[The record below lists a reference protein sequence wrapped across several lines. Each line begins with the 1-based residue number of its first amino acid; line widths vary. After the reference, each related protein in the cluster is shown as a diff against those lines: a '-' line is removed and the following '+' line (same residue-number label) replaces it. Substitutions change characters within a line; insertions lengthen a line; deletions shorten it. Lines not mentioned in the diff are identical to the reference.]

1 MLKLVVPKGSL
12 EKATFELFEAADLRI
27 VRASDREYRGQI
39 NDPRIASVAILR
51 PQEIP
56 TYVEDGFFDVGVT
69 GEDWIAET
77 GSNVAKVT
85 ALEYSKQTDLPVKIV
100 LAVPRDAGIDRPEDI
115 PSGARISTEFP
126 NLTKAYFEKLGIPVH
141 VFLSYGA
148 TEAKV
153 PDIVD
158 AIVDLTE
165 TGSTLRRHGMEIVDV
180 LMESR
185 TQLIASPAAYEEPA
199 KRQAIE
205 ELTILLRGAVD
216 ARGKVL
222 VKLNIDKD
230 RLDGVVDAL
239 PAMRAPTVSQL
250 SESGFYAV
258 ETVVAKSEINTLIPR
273 LKALGAEDI
282 IELTVTKIVP
292 YQALANMAGRYPWC

>member
-12 EKATFELFEAADLRI
+12 EKATFELFEAADLKI
-27 VRASDREYRGQI
+27 ARASDREYRGQVD
-39 NDPRIASVAILR
+39 DPRIMSIAILR

-77 GSNVAKVT
+77 GANVVKVT
-85 ALEYSKQTDLPVKIV
+85 ALDYSKQTDRPVKIV
-100 LAVPRDAGIDRPEDI
+100 LAVPREAGIEKPEDI
-115 PSGARISTEFP
+115 PPNARVSTELP
-126 NLTKAYFEKLGIPVH
+126 NLTTAYFEKLGIPVR

-153 PDIVD
+153 PEIVD

-165 TGSTLRRHGMEIVDV
+165 TGSTLRRHGMEIIDV

-185 TQLIASPAAYEEPA
+185 THLIASQAAYEDPA

-205 ELTILLRGAVD
+205 ELTLLLRGAVD

-222 VKLNIDKD
+222 VKLNVEQS
-230 RLDGVVDAL
+230 RLDEVVGEL

-250 SESGFYAV
+250 SQEGYYAV
-258 ETVVAKSEINTLIPR
+258 ETVVAKTAINTLIPR

-282 IELTVTKIVP
+282 IELPVTKIVP
-292 YQALANMAGRYPWC
+292 

>member
-1 MLKLVVPKGSL
+1 MLKIVVPKGSL

-27 VRASDREYRGQI
+27 DRASDREYRGRI
-39 NDPRIASVAILR
+39 NDPRITSVAILR

-56 TYVEDGFFDVGVT
+56 MYVEDGFFDIGVT

-77 GSNVAKVT
+77 GSEVVKVT
-85 ALEYSKQTDLPVKIV
+85 ALEYSKQTDQPVKIV
-100 LAVPRDAGIDRPEDI
+100 LAVPREAGIARPEDI
-115 PSGARISTEFP
+115 KPGARISTEFP
-126 NLTKAYFEKLGIPVH
+126 NLTTAYFEKLGIPVR

-153 PDIVD
+153 PEIVD

-185 TQLIASPAAYEEPA
+185 THLIANPTAYEDAA
-199 KRQAIE
+199 KRRAIE

-222 VKLNIDKD
+222 VKLNVESA
-230 RLDGVVDAL
+230 RLDDVIAAL

-250 SESGFYAV
+250 SETGFHAV
-258 ETVVAKSEINTLIPR
+258 ETIVAKTAINVLIPK
-273 LKALGAEDI
+273 LKALGAADI
-282 IELTVTKIVP
+282 IELPVTKIVP
-292 YQALANMAGRYPWC
+292 

>member
-12 EKATFELFEAADLRI
+12 EKPTFELFEAADLRI
-27 VRASDREYRGQI
+27 ERASDREYRGRV
-39 NDPRIASVAILR
+39 NDPRISSVAILR

-56 TYVEDGFFDVGVT
+56 TYVEDGFFDLGIT

-77 GSNVAKVT
+77 GAEVVKVT
-85 ALEYSKQTDLPVKIV
+85 ALGYSKQTDLPVKIV
-100 LAVPRDAGIDRPEDI
+100 LAVPRDAGITKPEEVK
-115 PSGARISTEFP
+115 PNSRISTEFP
-126 NLTKAYFEKLGIPVH
+126 NLTKSYFEKLGIPVR

-153 PDIVD
+153 PEIVD

-180 LMESR
+180 ILESR
-185 TQLIASPAAYEEPA
+185 TQLIANPAAYEDPA
-199 KRQAIE
+199 KRKAIE

-222 VKLNIDKD
+222 VKLNVAAKQ
-230 RLDGVVDAL
+230 LDQVITAL
-239 PAMRAPTVSQL
+239 PAMRSPTVSQL

-258 ETVVAKSEINTLIPR
+258 ETIVAKTAINILIPQ
-273 LKALGAEDI
+273 LKALGASDI
-282 IELTVTKIVP
+282 VEIPVTKIVP
-292 YQALANMAGRYPWC
+292 

>member
-12 EKATFELFEAADLRI
+12 EKATFELFEAADLKI
-27 VRASDREYRGQI
+27 ARASDREYRGRI
-39 NDPRIASVAILR
+39 DDPRIVSVAILR

-56 TYVEDGFFDVGVT
+56 TYVEDGFFDIGVT

-77 GSNVAKVT
+77 GAAVVKVT
-85 ALEYSKQTDLPVKIV
+85 ALEYSKQTDRPVKIV
-100 LAVPRDAGIDRPEDI
+100 LAVPREAGIKRPEDL
-115 PSGARISTEFP
+115 PPGARVSTELP
-126 NLTKAYFEKLGIPVH
+126 NLTTAYFEKLGIPVR

-153 PDIVD
+153 PEIVD

-185 TQLIASPAAYEEPA
+185 TQLIASTAAYEDPA
-199 KRQAIE
+199 KRRAID
-205 ELTILLRGAVD
+205 ELTLLLRGAVD

-222 VKLNIDKD
+222 VKLNIEQAK
-230 RLDGVVDAL
+230 LDAVVAEL

-250 SESGFYAV
+250 SQAGYHAV
-258 ETVVAKSEINTLIPR
+258 ETIVAKTTINTLIPR

-282 IELTVTKIVP
+282 IEVPVTKIVP
-292 YQALANMAGRYPWC
+292 